1 MIKKRFPITVIFIL
15 CAAGIALFSFWPFSE
30 QKPQEQHRTRVII
43 PSTADYTDA
52 DPTSAEY
59 AVRADNYSLK
69 VPLDEGEFTITEL
82 TVDLDNDAI
91 DEQIIVYR
99 SLNDTENP
107 VSITMFGYDDRI
119 KAYRRLWN
127 LPVMA
132 TMPGTV
138 SLYTQDLI
146 GDRSFCVIITGMN
159 MEGEHTM
166 TVFREN
172 PQGDKNQPFIKIA
185 GIQIGGSITIQETE
199 RPLAYQQ
206 GIGRGQPYVITTY
219 GRDSESDNMMDRI
232 EVSYT
237 FNPIRVIYEQS
248 SVTRVPGSQIEQ
260 RRLKEILTGEPKVF
274 EDFIYDLWYHISPE
288 GTIDKSQYLYF
299 DPLKREIIFFDDD
312 IQQVFS
318 WQNSNSTR
326 YGIYISSQNISVTTL
341 RRFLDIEM
349 ESLDS
354 IRMRVFEDVKL
365 KISLSASW
373 DGLYRR
379 AGAAVSAP
387 TEEKTVRPYMNAVYD
402 SSLGRLHF
410 RANGEYDLS
419 SSGSLTKG
427 RYAFFLVDNQELLEL
442 RPERN
447 SAAGGTIGGASNGAS
462 GGAFGDVKNDNGE
475 NRLIYKLSSME
486 KSEGLS
492 LLRVRLGAAGIHEL
506 HEAPIILT
514 KAQ

>member
-1 MIKKRFPITVIFIL
+1 MIKKRFPIIVIFLL

-30 QKPQEQHRTRVII
+30 QRPQEQRRTRVII
-43 PSTADYTDA
+43 PSTADYNDM
-52 DPTSAEY
+52 DSSSAEY
-59 AVRADNYSLK
+59 AVQADNYSLK
-69 VPLDEGEFTITEL
+69 APLDEGEFAIAEL
-82 TVDLDNDAI
+82 TVDFDNDAI

-99 SLNDTENP
+99 SLTDTDNP
-107 VSITMFGYDDRI
+107 VSLTMFGYDERS

-127 LPVMA
+127 LPVTA

-185 GIQIGGSITIQETE
+185 GIQIGGSITVQETE

-232 EVSYT
+232 EIAYT

-248 SVTRVPGSQIEQ
+248 SITHVPGSQIEQ
-260 RRLKEILTGEPKVF
+260 RRLREILTGEPKVF

-299 DPLKREIIFFDDD
+299 DPVKREIIFFDDD
-312 IQQVFS
+312 IQQVFA

-379 AGAAVSAP
+379 AGSSMNAP
-387 TEEKTVRPYMNAVYD
+387 TEEKTVRPYISAVYD

-427 RYAFFLVDNQELLEL
+427 RYAFFRVDGNELLEL
-442 RPERN
+442 RPER
-447 SAAGGTIGGASNGAS
+447 SDASGGASNSGALS
-462 GGAFGDVKNDNGE
+462 GAPGGAKNDNGE
-475 NRLIYKLSSME
+475 NRLIYKLSGME

-492 LLRVRLGAAGIHEL
+492 LLRVRLGATGIHEL